1 MTYPPQS
8 GGFNPQGGGYP
19 QAQQPHGGYGQPGQ
33 QPGGYNP
40 QQGYGQ
46 PGPQNGAY
54 TQQQGGYTQQQGGYN
69 QQQFNQPPKSS
80 LWQWIAV
87 AVLGVVVI
95 GVLVWLFAPGTFG
108 GGQYAGKEVPALPSS
123 FGGWSKTEPSED
135 DLGISFGD
143 TYEKGGDS
151 VTAMRVEADP
161 DDMPDPTAV
170 PSDFEGMD
178 VPEPRKV
185 GAGMTCTDVE
195 YSGIIS
201 TSCFAVYEN
210 GVVMFSSET
219 PGPAEAA
226 LKDFVAATK

>member
-1 MTYPPQS
+1 M
-8 GGFNPQGGGYP
+8 
-19 QAQQPHGGYGQPGQ
+19 
-33 QPGGYNP
+33 
-40 QQGYGQ
+40 
-46 PGPQNGAY
+46 
-54 TQQQGGYTQQQGGYN
+54 
-69 QQQFNQPPKSS
+69 
-80 LWQWIAV
+80 
-87 AVLGVVVI
+87 LGVVVI
-95 GVLVWLFAPGTFG
+95 GVLVWLFAPGIFG

-161 DDMPDPTAV
+161 DDKPDPTAV

-178 VPEPRKV
+178 VPEPRKI

-195 YSGIIS
+195 YSGITS

-210 GVVMFSSET
+210 GVVMFSSEA

>member
-19 QAQQPHGGYGQPGQ
+19 QGQQPHGGYGQPGQ

-40 QQGYGQ
+40 QRGYGQ
-46 PGPQNGAY
+46 PGPQNGA
-54 TQQQGGYTQQQGGYN
+54 YTQQQGGYN

-95 GVLVWLFAPGTFG
+95 GVLVWLFAPGIFG

-161 DDMPDPTAV
+161 DDIPDPTAV

-178 VPEPRKV
+178 VPEPRKI

-195 YSGIIS
+195 YSGITS

-210 GVVMFSSET
+210 GAVMFSSET

>member
-19 QAQQPHGGYGQPGQ
+19 QGQQPHGVYGQPGQ

-46 PGPQNGAY
+46 PGPQHGGY
-54 TQQQGGYTQQQGGYN
+54 TQQQGGFTQQQGGYN
-69 QQQFNQPPKSS
+69 QQQFTQPPRSS

-95 GVLVWLFAPGTFG
+95 GVLVWLFAPGIFG

-161 DDMPDPTAV
+161 DDKPDPTAV

-178 VPEPRKV
+178 VPEPRKI

-195 YSGIIS
+195 YSGITS